1 MNRAENNSADSA
13 LYADTLANFEHSRS
27 AAGRP
32 VCYAREQLRFAL
44 LRILLIIAGS
54 LTFFIF
60 ANERIAWLGLII
72 CLLTELSEDAYLM
85 WMRRQSERFLASRVN
100 FVLICLFAFVQ
111 ASGFSLATWMTWLI
125 TLEFLPDVTMIL
137 FLSVVAAGAS
147 YVISHMFWPAIL
159 RTIPP
164 AIAAFYI
171 VNFTFANLTI
181 EQSSGFSIFV
191 ATTLLIA
198 ILTAMLIGAVYFSM
212 RDREKIRREL
222 LASRVALADTIADLH
237 TQAVELRKMA
247 TISEQSAD
255 PVAIIDSGGLITW
268 INPAFEKTFGF
279 STSQAHGRT
288 LRQLIGGEET
298 DEKAIAKADEAIR
311 TGQHTRFEI
320 ANYTRDGIRIW
331 TEASLNPVLGDE
343 GQLEHVVCIIRD
355 IGNFKQR
362 QSRLV
367 AARFQAEQTARAR
380 ADILANMSHEI
391 RTPMNG
397 ILGMTDLL
405 MQTQLSG
412 AQRAYAEAIESSGRS
427 LLTIINDIL
436 DFSKLEAGA
445 LEISPVQASVTRVIN
460 DVFNLLRPM
469 ADAKALKLECEVSD
483 DVPELVMVDEVRL
496 RQILTNLV
504 GNALKFTEEGKV
516 SVSVLAEAGSLIL
529 MITDTGIGIPFDK
542 QERIFDQY
550 AQVASAQNR
559 AVRGTGLG
567 LAISRLLARLMGG
580 DVTIAESVPGK
591 GTTFRVSVEFS
602 HVAEAKFVEESGRS
616 SEERIAFLKDQFNG
630 RTVLIAEDNAL
641 NATLLET
648 YLSKLG
654 IETMVAVNGLIA
666 VDRFAEHRPFM
677 IFMDVNMPEMN
688 GLDACR
694 EIRKMRGEQ
703 PLIIAL
709 TASAFD
715 QDREACL
722 EAGMDEFLSKPLL
735 GDDLYR
741 KLEQM
746 FEQGV
751 VA

>member
-1 MNRAENNSADSA
+1 
-13 LYADTLANFEHSRS
+13 
-27 AAGRP
+27 
-32 VCYAREQLRFAL
+32 
-44 LRILLIIAGS
+44 
-54 LTFFIF
+54 
-60 ANERIAWLGLII
+60 
-72 CLLTELSEDAYLM
+72 
-85 WMRRQSERFLASRVN
+85 
-100 FVLICLFAFVQ
+100 
-111 ASGFSLATWMTWLI
+111 
-125 TLEFLPDVTMIL
+125 
-137 FLSVVAAGAS
+137 
-147 YVISHMFWPAIL
+147 
-159 RTIPP
+159 
-164 AIAAFYI
+164 
-171 VNFTFANLTI
+171 
-181 EQSSGFSIFV
+181 
-191 ATTLLIA
+191 
-198 ILTAMLIGAVYFSM
+198 MLIGAVYFCM
-212 RDREKIRREL
+212 GDREKIRREV
-222 LASRVALADTIADLH
+222 LASRVDLADTIADLH
-237 TQAVELRKMA
+237 TKAVELCKMA

-298 DEKAIAKADEAIR
+298 DEKAIAKADEAIL
-311 TGQHTRFEI
+311 TGQYTRFEI

-331 TEASLNPVLGDE
+331 TEASLNPALGDE

-367 AARFQAEQTARAR
+367 AARFQAEQTAQAR
-380 ADILANMSHEI
+380 ADILAKMSHEI

-436 DFSKLEAGA
+436 DCSKLEAGA

-460 DVFNLLRPM
+460 DVFNLLRPI

-529 MITDTGIGIPFDK
+529 VITDTGIGIPFDK

-567 LAISRLLARLMGG
+567 LAISRLLARLMG
-580 DVTIAESVPGK
+580 A
-591 GTTFRVSVEFS
+591 
-602 HVAEAKFVEESGRS
+602 
-616 SEERIAFLKDQFNG
+616 
-630 RTVLIAEDNAL
+630 
-641 NATLLET
+641 
-648 YLSKLG
+648 
-654 IETMVAVNGLIA
+654 M
-666 VDRFAEHRPFM
+666 
-677 IFMDVNMPEMN
+677 
-688 GLDACR
+688 
-694 EIRKMRGEQ
+694 
-703 PLIIAL
+703 
-709 TASAFD
+709 
-715 QDREACL
+715 
-722 EAGMDEFLSKPLL
+722 
-735 GDDLYR
+735 
-741 KLEQM
+741 
-746 FEQGV
+746 
-751 VA
+751 

>member
-1 MNRAENNSADSA
+1 
-13 LYADTLANFEHSRS
+13 
-27 AAGRP
+27 
-32 VCYAREQLRFAL
+32 
-44 LRILLIIAGS
+44 
-54 LTFFIF
+54 
-60 ANERIAWLGLII
+60 
-72 CLLTELSEDAYLM
+72 
-85 WMRRQSERFLASRVN
+85 
-100 FVLICLFAFVQ
+100 
-111 ASGFSLATWMTWLI
+111 
-125 TLEFLPDVTMIL
+125 
-137 FLSVVAAGAS
+137 
-147 YVISHMFWPAIL
+147 
-159 RTIPP
+159 
-164 AIAAFYI
+164 
-171 VNFTFANLTI
+171 
-181 EQSSGFSIFV
+181 
-191 ATTLLIA
+191 
-198 ILTAMLIGAVYFSM
+198 
-212 RDREKIRREL
+212 
-222 LASRVALADTIADLH
+222 
-237 TQAVELRKMA
+237 
-247 TISEQSAD
+247 
-255 PVAIIDSGGLITW
+255 
-268 INPAFEKTFGF
+268 
-279 STSQAHGRT
+279 
-288 LRQLIGGEET
+288 
-298 DEKAIAKADEAIR
+298 
-311 TGQHTRFEI
+311 
-320 ANYTRDGIRIW
+320 
-331 TEASLNPVLGDE
+331 
-343 GQLEHVVCIIRD
+343 
-355 IGNFKQR
+355 
-362 QSRLV
+362 
-367 AARFQAEQTARAR
+367 
-380 ADILANMSHEI
+380 
-391 RTPMNG
+391 
-397 ILGMTDLL
+397 
-405 MQTQLSG
+405 
-412 AQRAYAEAIESSGRS
+412 
-427 LLTIINDIL
+427 
-436 DFSKLEAGA
+436 
-445 LEISPVQASVTRVIN
+445 
-460 DVFNLLRPM
+460 
-469 ADAKALKLECEVSD
+469 
-483 DVPELVMVDEVRL
+483 MVDEVRL

-580 DVTIAESVPGK
+580 DVTIAESAPGK